1 MEKSLTLYSP
11 GIKKYFYNKF
21 ILLAIVM
28 KKKGLLDEG
37 SMGLSLE
44 NSMDGLRGGK
54 RIPG

>member
-1 MEKSLTLYSP
+1 MEKSPTLYSP